1 MLDDLQLFFGE
12 ANEAEARV
20 YALLSRADYPRGTG
34 LTGELKGPICLYA
47 KTIPAKFRFTDRS
60 DDRSLLAE
68 AIVPDPSFWT
78 PQLPM
83 LYGAIMEVQLPDGTK
98 LRDRESRLL
107 GLRRLGT
114 IGKSIYLDQ
123 QRFVF
128 RGISLPG
135 MDPSDHAIAR
145 DTATAICVQSATQS
159 TCGSASQHG
168 VLLIADG
175 TNWSPG
181 DTEQIRRQVATIA
194 RWPAV
199 AIIILDDHI
208 EFGNELRRLAR
219 NTLFAQSCTD
229 AKSFVRC
236 PWAQVVC
243 WQIGLD
249 DNNLEPPA
257 TDLPIIVCYRGQTHA
272 TILDGRASC
281 DRIQAQLADVG
292 DFAGYF
298 VRGAE

>member
-20 YALLSRADYPRGTG
+20 YALLSRADYPRGTK
-34 LTGELKGPICLYA
+34 LTGELKGPICIYA
-47 KTIPAKFRFTDRS
+47 KTLPAKLRFIDRS
-60 DDRSLLAE
+60 DDRWLLAE

-78 PQLPM
+78 PELPM
-83 LYGAIMEVQLPDGTK
+83 LYGAAIEVQLPDGTK
-98 LRDRESRLL
+98 LREQESRLF

-128 RGISLPG
+128 RGISLPA
-135 MDPSDHAIAR
+135 MEPHDHAIAR
-145 DTATAICVQSATQS
+145 DTATAICVQSVTQS

-175 TNWSPG
+175 TSWNPG
-181 DTEQIRRQVATIA
+181 KTEEIRRKVAAIA

-219 NTLFAQSCTD
+219 NTLFAQCCTD
-229 AKSFVRC
+229 ANSFVPR
-236 PWAQVVC
+236 PWAHLIWWQVELVDE
-243 WQIGLD
+243 IRK
-249 DNNLEPPA
+249 PPP
-257 TDLPIIVCYRGQTHA
+257 TDLPIILYHCRETHA
-272 TILDGRASC
+272 TIQNGRAAC
-281 DRIQAQLADVG
+281 DRLQAQLADVG

-298 VRGAE
+298 VRGE